1 MSESDNNS
9 SCDEEMMMQPQHPQ
23 SPDPGHSHLMKP
35 TKKLVF
41 DSPEKQDSE
50 SWSQVNKPSIN
61 VMMFCDDEDKNGR
74 MTPPQS
80 NSTPIAKSHSS
91 FTRYHMKPSLG
102 DFPPTPKS
110 FKSSLFINNSHLHT
124 SRDSSKVLI
133 SNIFSPEGM
142 CIESAK
148 RQYHIKRQRQL
159 LRSFDNVDTK
169 SPTTTCRAADE
180 DSGDDHHPVFD
191 IKSISSTSIDHSRYA
206 LEFLE
211 EELLG
216 SGDFG
221 EVFKCLKYMDGM
233 TYAVKRTKR
242 PVANTAQEKIFKKE
256 IHAHALLS
264 RVPHIVNY
272 FSSWSD
278 QGVLYLQLEYC
289 NGGNLENIIQE
300 RCTFTEMALKQ
311 LLFQVSEGLRCMH
324 EMRMIHMDIKPANIL
339 IVKAQGE
346 LNEPMN
352 TEKLHYKL
360 GDFGHVI
367 ADNDFEVEEGDCR
380 YLPKELLN
388 NNFDNLSKVDIF
400 ALGLTLYEASGVT
413 PLPKNGPMWH
423 HIRDGNIEKLSNVSD
438 DLHTL
443 IKLMI
448 DKDPTK
454 RPSAQEIIAMRSSP
468 CCTSSLRRS
477 AQLARNYPQLKV
489 ENIRGNLNTRL
500 KKLDEGNV
508 FDGIILAV
516 AGIVRMKWKDRINE
530 YLEPTSMMYAVGQGA
545 LAVEC
550 RDNDHFILSLLEP
563 LHHQATVLRIIAERA
578 FLNTLGGG
586 CSAPVAVFSE
596 YKPGSLS
603 MTGAVWSL
611 DGRETLQDAMERSLD
626 GEENEVDGG
635 QEVGSGEPARKSVHH
650 DASTYFGIHP
660 GFFKTGHLQCARHL
674 GMSLAHELMDRGAIK
689 IMSTAKQTIN
699 PKP

>member
-1 MSESDNNS
+1 MSHRLRDLSSRSIPSPIKRVRAKRTLVMSESDNNS
-9 SCDEEMMMQPQHPQ
+9 SCDEEMLMQPQPSQ
-23 SPDPGHSHLMKP
+23 SPDHGHLIKP

-41 DSPEKQDSE
+41 DSPEKQVTE
-50 SWSQVNKPSIN
+50 SWNHTNKPAIN
-61 VMMFCDDEDKNGR
+61 VMMFCEDEDKNER

-80 NSTPIAKSHSS
+80 NSTPIAKSHTS
-91 FTRYHMKPSLG
+91 FTRYHVRPSLG
-102 DFPPTPKS
+102 DFPPTPKNV
-110 FKSSLFINNSHLHT
+110 KNSLFINNSHLHT
-124 SRDSSKVLI
+124 SRDTSKVLI

-169 SPTTTCRAADE
+169 SPSTTCRTAADE

-221 EVFKCLKYMDGM
+221 EVYKCLKYMDGM

-256 IHAHALLS
+256 IHAHALLAH
-264 RVPHIVNY
+264 VPHIVNY

-289 NGGNLENIIQE
+289 NGGNLEDIIQN
-300 RCTFTEMALKQ
+300 RCSFTEVALKQ

-339 IVKAQGE
+339 IVKARADM
-346 LNEPMN
+346 NEPVN

-400 ALGLTLYEASGVT
+400 ALGLTLYESSGVT
-413 PLPKNGPMWH
+413 PLPKNGPLWH
-423 HIRDGNIEKLSNVSD
+423 HIREGNIEKLSNVSD
-438 DLHTL
+438 DLYSL

-454 RPSAQEIIAMRSSP
+454 RPTAQEIISMRSSP
-468 CCTSSLRRS
+468 CCNCICCTRIDSSHKR
-477 AQLARNYPQLKV
+477 
-489 ENIRGNLNTRL
+489 
-500 KKLDEGNV
+500 D
-508 FDGIILAV
+508 FDFKSDYIQ
-516 AGIVRMKWKDRINE
+516 K
-530 YLEPTSMMYAVGQGA
+530 
-545 LAVEC
+545 
-550 RDNDHFILSLLEP
+550 FIE
-563 LHHQATVLRIIAERA
+563 QR
-578 FLNTLGGG
+578 TLP
-586 CSAPVAVFSE
+586 APNF
-596 YKPGSLS
+596 
-603 MTGAVWSL
+603 
-611 DGRETLQDAMERSLD
+611 
-626 GEENEVDGG
+626 
-635 QEVGSGEPARKSVHH
+635 
-650 DASTYFGIHP
+650 
-660 GFFKTGHLQCARHL
+660 C
-674 GMSLAHELMDRGAIK
+674 
-689 IMSTAKQTIN
+689 
-699 PKP
+699 